1 MCGSQKGDD
10 MGRFNS
16 MSVKAS
22 WMLVLVVFTA
32 LVVGVS
38 ALGGYAVHYSQQAL
52 GTLNQVNVEQQ
63 SSLNRANTQLLELR
77 LSLQNQYSNIMI
89 GAVPGSEEFDVLA
102 QQFETLLETFDGF
115 LGIPVQPQHETLV
128 AEVKASFQQLIE
140 EGLAPQVT
148 AMTQGDLSGFSE
160 RVQRI
165 DELNDAFYASA
176 VDFFVIAENDGR
188 TLYADFQAMAAALKI
203 AIGVAVIVSLI
214 LILTVLWGITVNVL
228 RPLDR
233 IVGHFEKM
241 AEGDLSARIERRGNN
256 EIGKLFAALS
266 RMQESLSRTVGKVRD
281 GSQAIH
287 TGSQSIA
294 HGNSDLSSRTEQQ
307 AASLEETASS
317 MEQLTSTVSQNA
329 DNARQA
335 SQLAQSASQT
345 AERGGSVV
353 NQVVDTMREI
363 STRSHKVVDIIDV
376 IDSIAFQTNILAL
389 NASVEAARAGEQ
401 GRGFAVVASEVR
413 NLASRSSDAAKQI
426 RGLIEASVER
436 VDAGS
441 QLVDQ
446 AGSTMGD
453 IVSAV
458 QRVNDIM
465 DEIAAA
471 SQEQS
476 NGIGQVNLAITEMD
490 QVTQQNARLVQE
502 ASSAANALE
511 REASVL
517 REAVALFKL
526 ADSSGSAS
534 DADQPLAI
542 GKPSVAQPSRALPAT
557 KNAADKSVENHE
569 SRDLEWE
576 AF

>member
-1 MCGSQKGDD
+1 MK
-10 MGRFNS
+10 RFNN

-22 WMLVLVVFTA
+22 WMLVLSVFTA
-32 LVVGVS
+32 LVLGVG
-38 ALGGYAVHYSQQAL
+38 ALGGYAVNYSQQAL

-63 SSLNRANTQLLELR
+63 STLNRANTQLLELR
-77 LSLQNQYSNIMI
+77 LTLQNEYSKIMT
-89 GAVPGSEEFDVLA
+89 GAVFGEAEHDELKQRLDGLRA
-102 QQFETLLETFDGF
+102 TFAGF
-115 LGIPVQPQHETLV
+115 LEIPVQPQHEALV
-128 AEVKASFQQLIE
+128 AEVKADFQQLVD
-140 EGLAPQVT
+140 EGLAPQV
-148 AMTQGDLSGFSE
+148 AGMVEGDLSGFSD
-160 RVQRI
+160 RAQRI
-165 DELNDAFYASA
+165 EELNSAFYTSA
-176 VDFFVIAENDGR
+176 VDFFVTAENDGR
-188 TLYADFQAMAAALKI
+188 ALYDDFQSMALSLKA
-203 AIGVAVIVSLI
+203 AIGAAVVISLAMI
-214 LILTVLWGITVNVL
+214 LFVLWGITVNVL

-256 EIGKLFAALS
+256 EIGKLFAALA

-413 NLASRSSDAAKQI
+413 NLASRSADAAKQI

-511 REASVL
+511 REASAL
-517 REAVALFKL
+517 RESVALFKL
-526 ADSSGSAS
+526 AGSVGGS
-534 DADQPLAI
+534 RDAAQPLAI
-542 GKPSVAQPSRALPAT
+542 GKPLATQSSRALPAAKT
-557 KNAADKSVENHE
+557 AASQSVEKDE

-576 AF
+576 TF

>member
-1 MCGSQKGDD
+1 MK
-10 MGRFNS
+10 RFND

-22 WMLVLVVFTA
+22 WMLVLLVFTA

-63 SSLNRANTQLLELR
+63 SSLNRANTQLLDLR
-77 LSLQNQYSNIMI
+77 LSIQNQYSNIMT
-89 GAVPGSEEFDVLA
+89 GAVPGSAEFDVLT
-102 QQFETLLETFDGF
+102 QQFDMLLETFAEF
-115 LGIPVQPQHETLV
+115 QSIPVQPQHEALV
-128 AEVKASFQQLIE
+128 AKVEADFQRLVD

-148 AMTQGDLSGFSE
+148 AMTEGVLGGFSE
-160 RVQRI
+160 RAQRI
-165 DELNDAFYASA
+165 DELSDAFYASA
-176 VDFFVIAENDGR
+176 VDFFVTAENEGR
-188 TLYADFQAMAAALKI
+188 TLYDNFQSMATALKI
-203 AIGVAVIVSLI
+203 AIAGAVIVSLL
-214 LILTVLWGITVNVL
+214 LILSVLWGITANVL

-241 AEGDLSARIERRGNN
+241 AAGDLSARIERRGDN
-256 EIGKLFAALS
+256 EIGKLFAALT
-266 RMQESLSRTVGKVRD
+266 RMQEGLSRTVGKVRH
-281 GSQAIH
+281 GSQSIH
-287 TGSQSIA
+287 AGSQSIA
-294 HGNSDLSSRTEQQ
+294 RGNTDLSSRTEQQ

-353 NQVVDTMREI
+353 GQVVDTMREI

-376 IDSIAFQTNILAL
+376 IDSISFQTNILAL

-401 GRGFAVVASEVR
+401 GRGFAVVAGEVR
-413 NLASRSSDAAKQI
+413 NLASRSADAAKEI

-446 AGSTMGD
+446 AGNTMGD

-490 QVTQQNARLVQE
+490 QVTQQNARLVQQ

-511 REASVL
+511 REANVL
-517 REAVALFKL
+517 REAVALFRL
-526 ADSSGSAS
+526 ADGVE
-534 DADQPLAI
+534 ADHDDTQPLAI
-542 GKPSVAQPSRALPAT
+542 GNQSTTRSSPSLPAA
-557 KNAADKSVENHE
+557 KKAADKSASGNDE

>member
-1 MCGSQKGDD
+1 MKRLDN
-10 MGRFNS
+10 MT
-16 MSVKAS
+16 VKAS
-22 WMLVLVVFTA
+22 WMLVLLVFTA
-32 LVVGVS
+32 LVIGVS

-77 LSLQNQYSNIMI
+77 LSIQNQYSNIMT
-89 GAVPGSEEFDVLA
+89 GAVPGSAEFDVLA
-102 QQFETLLETFDGF
+102 QQLETLRETFNGF
-115 LGIPVQPQHETLV
+115 LAIPVQPQHEALV
-128 AEVKASFQQLIE
+128 NEVKANFQQLFE

-148 AMTQGDLSGFSE
+148 AMAEGALGGFSE
-160 RVQRI
+160 RAQRI
-165 DELNDAFYASA
+165 EELNEVFYASA
-176 VDFFVIAENDGR
+176 VDFFVTAENEGR
-188 TLYADFQAMAAALKI
+188 TLYADFQAMATALKI
-203 AIGVAVIVSLI
+203 AIAIAVVVSLT
-214 LILTVLWGITVNVL
+214 LILLVLWGITVNVI

-256 EIGKLFAALS
+256 EIGKLFAALA
-266 RMQESLSRTVGKVRD
+266 RMQESLSRTVGRVRD
-281 GSQAIH
+281 GSRAIH

-413 NLASRSSDAAKQI
+413 NLASRSADAAKQI

-490 QVTQQNARLVQE
+490 QVTQHNARLVQE
-502 ASSAANALE
+502 ASSAANTLE
-511 REASVL
+511 REASAL

-526 ADSSGSAS
+526 AEGAASARG
-534 DADQPLAI
+534 DAQPLAI
-542 GKPSVAQPSRALPAT
+542 GKPASTPSSQSLPAT
-557 KNAADKSVENHE
+557 KKAAGKRAAEDE
-569 SRDLEWE
+569 SQDLEWE

>member
-1 MCGSQKGDD
+1 MK
-10 MGRFNS
+10 RFND

-22 WMLVLVVFTA
+22 WMLVLLVFTA

-63 SSLNRANTQLLELR
+63 SSLNRANTQLLDLR
-77 LSLQNQYSNIMI
+77 LSIQNQYSNIMT
-89 GAVPGSEEFDVLA
+89 GAVPGSDEFKVLG
-102 QQFETLLETFDGF
+102 QQLETLLETFAEF
-115 LGIPVQPQHETLV
+115 QSIPVQPQHEALV
-128 AEVKASFQQLIE
+128 AKVEADFQRLVD

-148 AMTQGDLSGFSE
+148 AMTEGILGGFSE
-160 RVQRI
+160 RAQRI
-165 DELNDAFYASA
+165 DELSDAFYASA
-176 VDFFVIAENDGR
+176 VDFFVTAENEGR
-188 TLYADFQAMAAALKI
+188 TLYADFQSMATALKI
-203 AIGVAVIVSLI
+203 AIAGAVIVSLL
-214 LILTVLWGITVNVL
+214 LILAVLWGITVNVL

-241 AEGDLSARIERRGNN
+241 AAGDLSARIERRGDN
-256 EIGKLFAALS
+256 EIGKLFAALT
-266 RMQESLSRTVGKVRD
+266 RMQEGLSRTVGKVRH
-281 GSQAIH
+281 GSQSIYS
-287 TGSQSIA
+287 GSQSIA
-294 HGNSDLSSRTEQQ
+294 RGNTDLSSRTEQQ

-353 NQVVDTMREI
+353 GQVVDTMREI
-363 STRSHKVVDIIDV
+363 SMRSHKVVDIIDV
-376 IDSIAFQTNILAL
+376 IDSISFQTNILAL

-401 GRGFAVVASEVR
+401 GRGFAVVAGEVR
-413 NLASRSSDAAKQI
+413 NLASRSADAAKEI

-446 AGSTMGD
+446 AGNTMGD

-490 QVTQQNARLVQE
+490 QVTQQNARLVQQ

-511 REASVL
+511 REANVL
-517 REAVALFKL
+517 HEAVALFRL
-526 ADSSGSAS
+526 ADGVE
-534 DADQPLAI
+534 ADHDDTQPLAI
-542 GKPSVAQPSRALPAT
+542 GNQSTTQSSPSLPAA
-557 KNAADKSVENHE
+557 KKAADKSASGNDV

>member
-1 MCGSQKGDD
+1 

-16 MSVKAS
+16 MSVKTS
-22 WMLVLVVFTA
+22 WMLVLAVFTA

-63 SSLNRANTQLLELR
+63 ATLNRANTQLLELR
-77 LSLQNQYSNIMI
+77 LSLQSEYAKVMT
-89 GAVPGSEEFDVLA
+89 GAVPGSAEFDTLA
-102 QQFETLLETFDGF
+102 QRLEQLRATFAEF
-115 LGIPVQPQHETLV
+115 LEIPVQPQHEALV
-128 AEVKASFQQLIE
+128 AEVKADFQQLID
-140 EGLAPQVT
+140 EGIGPQVKG
-148 AMTQGDLSGFSE
+148 MMEGDLSAFSDRTQ
-160 RVQRI
+160 RV
-165 DELNDAFYASA
+165 EALNEAFYASA
-176 VDFFVIAENDGR
+176 VDFFVTAENDGR
-188 TLYADFQAMAAALKI
+188 TLYADFQAMATVLKI
-203 AIGVAVIVSLI
+203 AIGGAVVVSLI
-214 LILTVLWGITVNVL
+214 LILAVLWGITVNVI

-233 IVGHFEKM
+233 VVGHFEKM

-256 EIGKLFAALS
+256 EIGKLFAALA

-287 TGSQSIA
+287 AGSQSIA

-413 NLASRSSDAAKQI
+413 NLASRSADAAKQI

-511 REASVL
+511 REASSL
-517 REAVALFKL
+517 REAVALFRL
-526 ADSSGSAS
+526 AEGSGGVR
-534 DADQPLAI
+534 DAAQPLAI
-542 GKPSVAQPSRALPAT
+542 GKPSVAQPSRALAAN
-557 KNAADKSVENHE
+557 KNAADKSVEKDQ